1 VANTL
6 KSLCNANGDV
16 VCLDTASACKESID
30 NKAKQSVAADS
41 EFSTIWAAING
52 IQDVVTAKLDEVTLA
67 HDN

>member
-1 VANTL
+1 MANTL

-41 EFSTIWAAING
+41 EFSTISSIWAAING
-52 IQDVVTAKLDEVTLA
+52 FKTW
-67 HDN
+67 